1 MVRLVLAAVVI
12 DAAFVYLLWN
22 QYDDLDRGPI
32 PVSEFMRSY
41 VRAQGDDPAL
51 PLLRWQP
58 LPMEHMPPQVVQAVL
73 IGEDDRFFS
82 HSGFDL
88 IEIRAALT
96 ASWERRRLSRG
107 ASTISQQTAKNLFLS
122 PERSV
127 LRKWHELLLT
137 VVLETALPKRRI
149 LEIYLNV
156 AEFGVGIY
164 GVDAAARTYWG
175 QPVSTLSLRQV
186 AELAASLP
194 APRAGNPAR
203 RGEGFDVRS
212 SRIYQRLRQR
222 L

>member
-12 DAAFVYLLWN
+12 DAVFVYLLWN

-32 PVSEFMRSY
+32 PVSKFMRDY
-41 VRAQGDDPAL
+41 VRAQGNDLAL
-51 PLLRWQP
+51 PPLRWQP
-58 LPMEHMPPQVVQAVL
+58 LPMGHVPPHVVQAVL

-107 ASTISQQTAKNLFLS
+107 ASTISQQTAKNLFLT

-137 VVLETALPKRRI
+137 VALETALPKQRI

-156 AEFGVGIY
+156 AEFGIGIY

-175 QPVSTLSLRQV
+175 KPVSTLSVRQA

-194 APRAGNPAR
+194 APRVANPAR
-203 RGEGFDVRS
+203 RGEGFDDRS
-212 SRIYQRLRQR
+212 ARIYRRLRQR
-222 L
+222 Q